1 MYYRTFDLDIK
12 LNVSFF
18 QDIKKKNSVV
28 LYSYVWNIPFLKV
41 GEWLTTAKEVK
52 PVVKEIVLQ
61 VS

>member
-1 MYYRTFDLDIK
+1 MYGTYL
-12 LNVSFF
+12 
-18 QDIKKKNSVV
+18 
-28 LYSYVWNIPFLKV
+28 FLKV